1 MKRFLLDTLVTLA
14 LGLLLVVPFDMSTRL
29 GVNDTRLKYDYITS
43 HPNDFK
49 VLLLGNS
56 LFAMSFDVGE
66 IDGGFCMAVSGRSV
80 EMDRLLAERFLPT
93 MDSVDVVLFP
103 MHYNLSWYR
112 WPLTRTQKNDIFVH
126 YMYMRQPYP
135 HFPEGHLYRTAFF
148 SGNFSHRMCIKQDV
162 ELGNGYLKQKQIWN
176 GRNADGLSYKQ
187 YPSKPYF
194 EALRGI
200 AKVCSERGVRFIVV
214 TPPFSNLY
222 LSKVTEEGVK
232 VLDSVIDAVAES
244 YPIEYKNYMADSEF
258 RDNSLYLDWNH
269 LNNRGATL
277 FARRVKA
284 DFGL

>member
-1 MKRFLLDTLVTLA
+1 MLFSYFNTKVTL
-14 LGLLLVVPFDMSTRL
+14 
-29 GVNDTRLKYDYITS
+29 
-43 HPNDFK
+43 
-49 VLLLGNS
+49 
-56 LFAMSFDVGE
+56 
-66 IDGGFCMAVSGRSV
+66 
-80 EMDRLLAERFLPT
+80 
-93 MDSVDVVLFP
+93 
-103 MHYNLSWYR
+103 
-112 WPLTRTQKNDIFVH
+112 
-126 YMYMRQPYP
+126 
-135 HFPEGHLYRTAFF
+135 FPECTKNFLFF
-148 SGNFSHRMCIKQDV
+148 GASFYPLCCIINLK
-162 ELGNGYLKQKQIWN
+162 LSNGYLKQKQIWN

-258 RDNSLYLDWNH
+258 RDDSLYLDWNH